1 MQPDERIVERFFEQE
16 PVEGRVHPAILRLWW
31 QCRAAGLAPGK
42 LDVALL
48 ADSAV
53 ALARSVVTEA
63 GERRHEADANAEM
76 VRLLPRTRDLRSA
89 LPTVSQH
96 LARALGLPSR
106 RSNRKRPHR
115 DDHRIALPLMQGAA
129 RLGTLV
135 MLPDLPEATMRRLR
149 ERVVPALEALLQ
161 AARDRMS
168 FGHALQASRDELR
181 WIAQEQAA
189 LRRVATLVA
198 RGASTTEMFNGI
210 AGEMGPILQAPCTMI
225 GRYEPD
231 ETLVV
236 VGSWSG
242 DSLATHCRWV
252 RAGRLRGRAFR

>member
-96 LARALGLPSR
+96 LARALGLPSPTIEPQAASPR
-106 RSNRKRPHR
+106 RPP
-115 DDHRIALPLMQGAA
+115 HRIAVDAGCRQA
-129 RLGTLV
+129 RHARHA
-135 MLPDLPEATMRRLR
+135 PR
-149 ERVVPALEALLQ
+149 PAGG
-161 AARDRMS
+161 D
-168 FGHALQASRDELR
+168 HAPTA
-181 WIAQEQAA
+181 
-189 LRRVATLVA
+189 
-198 RGASTTEMFNGI
+198 
-210 AGEMGPILQAPCTMI
+210 
-225 GRYEPD
+225 
-231 ETLVV
+231 
-236 VGSWSG
+236 
-242 DSLATHCRWV
+242 
-252 RAGRLRGRAFR
+252 